1 MNGVLYNSTWI
12 NWDELS
18 NGATLEY
25 QTSGK
30 ADLKWGTKVLPPS
43 FP

>member
-1 MNGVLYNSTWI
+1 MGGVLHNSTWI

-25 QTSGK
+25 QTFGK
-30 ADLKWGTKVLPPS
+30 ADLK
-43 FP
+43 